1 MEILKVKVVR
11 EKYTEL
17 VNGNTNKLTVNLTQ
31 ALTKKVSVNGTST
44 KEEMIADKN
53 LIKKFDALN
62 ILCMLSS
69 DNITIP
75 IKEMTLTEE
84 GLSFVLDSIKNDS
97 IEKEY
102 TRDTVK
108 KVQKEDGD
116 FEKRIYERIERFCKN
131 SKVYTVNGPRVAI
144 HPNGVV
150 FGTGKTLPIL
160 NDVRFYVDIEKQKF
174 YFTYDMTEDEFLS
187 QLDQFLKNMLFNNFV
202 FIWKN
207 KCEYKEVDGK
217 RFLILYYTTRRYIN
231 QTKKLL

>member
-84 GLSFVLDSIKNDS
+84 GLSFVLDSIKNDN
-97 IEKEY
+97 IE
-102 TRDTVK
+102 RDTVK

>member
-1 MEILKVKVVR
+1 MEILKVKVVK

>member
-1 MEILKVKVVR
+1 METLKVKVVR
-11 EKYTEL
+11 EKYTEIE
-17 VNGNTNKLTVNLTQ
+17 NGKTNKLTVNLTP
-31 ALTKKVSVNGTST
+31 ALTKKVSIDGTST
-44 KEEMIADKN
+44 KEEMIADKS
-53 LIKKFDALN
+53 LIKKFDELC

-69 DNITIP
+69 DSITIP
-75 IKEMTLTEE
+75 IKKMTVAED
-84 GLSFVLDSIKNDS
+84 GLSFVLDGIRNNN
-97 IEKEY
+97 IGKEY
-102 TRDTVK
+102 TRGTFENNDV
-108 KVQKEDGD
+108 DGD
-116 FEKRIYERIERFCKN
+116 FEKKIYERIEKFCKC
-131 SKVYTVNGPRVAI
+131 SKVITVNGPRVAI
-144 HPNGVV
+144 HPNGVI

-174 YFTYDMTEDEFLS
+174 YFTYDMTEDEFLK